1 MKHVIL
7 SLLALLFI
15 GGSIAQTNYESSH
28 VKDGKTF
35 QYTIPKGYFFV
46 ENSDDMGDAMFIQ
59 QEGADYNEVSPEELG
74 MGILMVMHERADDET
89 SLQIIQEGLVT
100 ELMEV
105 NEKLIV
111 LEKPSIVQLSGREFM
126 RGGFKGEME
135 GDKVEGLYFGVTRF
149 GDYYVFLSY
158 YAPEGVSDVLAYEAF
173 KKIMASWKEVA
184 TTKEDRIAML
194 EIDMEDFE
202 DFDEDEDM
210 DELEDLEVY
219 YQNNLFKTD
228 LSYYD
233 ILPDFGQNWYEP
245 IDESGHLLSMFIYN
259 EDNGSIK
266 IFSGGKASNYP
277 TDKEKADA
285 IQRAM
290 DCPTRMTLK
299 ADSGFSNEDHVFK
312 LYSISGGG
320 TMTSVYTTVV
330 NDELVFFVVD
340 GGSIPVS
347 DFKPAV
353 RDLMLTMWID
363 YFDEEEIDEEVIE
376 D

>member
-7 SLLALLFI
+7 SLFALLFI

-46 ENSDDMGDAMFIQ
+46 ENSDIMGDAMFIP
-59 QEGADYNEVSPEELG
+59 QEGVDYNEVSPEELG

-89 SLQIIQEGLVT
+89 SLQIIQEGLET

-158 YAPEGVSDVLAYEAF
+158 YAPEGVSDVLAYESF
-173 KKIMASWKEVA
+173 KKIMGSWKEVA
-184 TTKEDRIAML
+184 TTKEDRLEML

-202 DFDEDEDM
+202 DFDDDEDM

-219 YQNNLFKTD
+219 YQNNLFKTE

-290 DCPTRMTLK
+290 DYPTRMTLK
-299 ADSGFSNEDHVFK
+299 ADTGFSNEDHVFK

-330 NDELVFFVVD
+330 NDELVFFVID
-340 GGSIPVS
+340 GGANPVS